1 MRTKG
6 EERLFRLLGLSR
18 PVHLR
23 ATFGRYHKISKFF
36 TGFFKASLTGGLE
49 SLYSVC
55 METRVK
61 QADPANMT
69 IMPHNAAAAF
79 GKRFRLRGNTAQAT
93 AESDDRVDF
102 QVIYRKAGLP
112 TAPFTAEETL
122 AMLSS
127 LSPELPPHTR
137 KHTVLVTLGA
147 MGKAIGATPETICAD
162 GSRKVEALNVKI
174 DKTNAETL
182 EFSTNTEREIATLQA
197 QIAEKQAAI
206 ETAKQRQKLIVDAC
220 KSEGSRLTELLE
232 FFGYKERSQ

>member
-1 MRTKG
+1 
-6 EERLFRLLGLSR
+6 
-18 PVHLR
+18 
-23 ATFGRYHKISKFF
+23 
-36 TGFFKASLTGGLE
+36 
-49 SLYSVC
+49 

-69 IMPHNAAAAF
+69 IMPHAAVPF
-79 GKRFRLRGNTAQAT
+79 GKRFRLRGNTPQAT
-93 AESDDRVDF
+93 TETDDRVDF

-112 TAPFTAEETL
+112 AASFTAEETL
-122 AMLSS
+122 AMLGS

-162 GSRKVEALNVKI
+162 GTRKVEALNAKI
-174 DKTNAETL
+174 ERTNAETHD
-182 EFSTNTEREIATLQA
+182 FTTNSEREIAALQA

-220 KSEGSRLTELLE
+220 RSEGSRLTELLE
-232 FFGYKERSQ
+232 FFGYKGATSPQT